1 MVALFDKKR
10 FYFVILLTTFLD
22 LVTSQRSLL
31 VVMMTL
37 AAALNL
43 LLGGVD
49 AGAAGLTAPILARR
63 LNASAS
69 HSLKNK
75 GSYS

>member
-1 MVALFDKKR
+1 MALFDKKR
-10 FYFVILLTTFLD
+10 FYIVMLLTTFLD

-69 HSLKNK
+69 HSYKNK